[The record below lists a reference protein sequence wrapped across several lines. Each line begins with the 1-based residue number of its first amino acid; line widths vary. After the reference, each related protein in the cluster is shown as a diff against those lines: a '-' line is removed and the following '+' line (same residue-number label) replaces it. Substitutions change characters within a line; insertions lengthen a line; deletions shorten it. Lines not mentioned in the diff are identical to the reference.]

1 MNKVLFFMLLFVLSF
16 SFTGEIYRV
25 YVDREFGFWAVRSH
39 DINHTVN
46 YNGRTL
52 NIRTGDTVEW
62 ENNDYTGN
70 RITIISDN
78 LLWEGGKSLGGSG
91 SIFRFTFNSSNSY
104 RFHIAEQSRF
114 VASVT
119 EENVST
125 YDEDEDIWTNTTVIK
140 PYEITYFKPQ
150 YQTIVVTGQQ
160 VGNGTSPIKRSI
172 PIPTDTINIPVP
184 ITDGIEET
192 TLSYSEILIKSAT
205 PIPTTKPTTTITP
218 EPTPVSTPK
227 PMESYQEFTLYEII
241 KKWYTIINTTPEI
254 KYPKLVFQ

>member
-1 MNKVLFFMLLFVLSF
+1 MNKVSFMILLFVLSF

-39 DINHTVN
+39 DINQTVE
-46 YNGRTL
+46 YKGRTL
-52 NIRTGDTVEW
+52 NIQTGDTVEW
-62 ENNDYTGN
+62 ENNDYSGN

-91 SIFRFTFNSSNSY
+91 SIFRFTFNSSNAY
-104 RFHIAEQSRF
+104 RFHIAERSRF
-114 VASVT
+114 VANIT

-140 PYEITYFKPQ
+140 PYEITYFNPQ

-172 PIPTDTINIPVP
+172 PISTDTTPVP
-184 ITDGIEET
+184 ISEGIDET
-192 TLSYSEILIKSAT
+192 ILSYSEIVIKSAT
-205 PIPTTKPTTTITP
+205 PIPTTKPTVTITP
-218 EPTPVSTPK
+218 IPTPA
-227 PMESYQEFTLYEII
+227 PMESYQEFTLYEIM
-241 KKWYTIINTTPEI
+241 KKWYTIINTS
-254 KYPKLVFQ
+254 

>member
-1 MNKVLFFMLLFVLSF
+1 MKKVSFMILLFVLSF

-52 NIRTGDTVEW
+52 YIQTGDTVEW

-78 LLWEGGKSLGGSG
+78 LLWEGGKILGGSG
-91 SIFRFTFNSSNSY
+91 SIFRFTFNSSNAY

-114 VASVT
+114 VANVT
-119 EENVST
+119 EENVSS
-125 YDEDEDIWTNTTVIK
+125 YDEDEDTWTNTTVIK
-140 PYEITYFKPQ
+140 PYEITYFRPQ

-160 VGNGTSPIKRSI
+160 VGDGTSPIKRSI
-172 PIPTDTINIPVP
+172 PTPIYPTNTPFSISD
-184 ITDGIEET
+184 DLEET
-192 TLSYSEILIKSAT
+192 TSSYSEIIIKSAT
-205 PIPTTKPTTTITP
+205 PTTKPTVAMTP
-218 EPTPVSTPK
+218 IPIPTPAPL
-227 PMESYQEFTLYEII
+227 ESYQEFTLYEIM
-241 KKWYTIINTTPEI
+241 KKWYTIINTS
-254 KYPKLVFQ
+254 

>member
-1 MNKVLFFMLLFVLSF
+1 MKTVSFVILLFVLSF
-16 SFTGEIYRV
+16 SFTGEIYRI

-39 DINHTVN
+39 GINQTVN

-52 NIRTGDTVEW
+52 YIETGDTIEW

-91 SIFRFTFNSSNSY
+91 SIFGFTFNSSNTY

-114 VASVT
+114 IANIT

-172 PIPTDTINIPVP
+172 PIPTDTTPVP
-184 ITDGIEET
+184 INEGIEET
-192 TLSYSEILIKSAT
+192 ILSYSEIVIKSAT

-218 EPTPVSTPK
+218 IPTPVPTPT
-227 PMESYQEFTLYEII
+227 PMESYQEFTLYEIMI
-241 KKWYTIINTTPEI
+241 KWYTIINSS
-254 KYPKLVFQ
+254 